1 MALSVYAHEL
11 PIGCTQ
17 DCTQDTEHIG
27 ASSVFVL
34 SEGVFMSG
42 ILVKSNAA
50 HQERRL
56 LRLRSVLEMTG
67 LGRSSLYKMVKEQK
81 FPRPVQIGKR
91 TVAWDST
98 AVAIWI
104 QERING
110 KL

>member
-1 MALSVYAHEL
+1 
-11 PIGCTQ
+11 
-17 DCTQDTEHIG
+17 
-27 ASSVFVL
+27 
-34 SEGVFMSG
+34 MSG
-42 ILVKSNAA
+42 ILVRSNAA

-56 LRLRSVLEMTG
+56 LRLRSVLEITG

-104 QERING
+104 QDRING